1 MASQV
6 KKKRKVVAVTPFA
19 SFMNIKAETPS
30 NEDEQARRAEKEEKW
45 AKKAETDPD
54 REQME
59 DESDDDY
66 ATRMEEMDEE
76 EEQARAEGEIK
87 DDPEAEEQDE
97 EKAKAKAIRASE
109 RARCAQIVAFGI
121 KSGNI
126 NQAAVLAFDTT
137 LSASQAISTMKATQ
151 MDVCASAQA
160 GGLGGRMNS
169 VANHNL
175 GSHMNPGARHRN
187 KDEAVASSI
196 LSSVNAARG
205 KSEGK

>member
-30 NEDEQARRAEKEEKW
+30 NEDEQARRAEKEEEW

-66 ATRMEEMDEE
+66 ATRMEEMDE

-151 MDVCASAQA
+151 MDVGVSAQA

-175 GSHMNPGARHRN
+175 GSHMNSGSRHRN

>member
-97 EKAKAKAIRASE
+97 EKPKQR
-109 RARCAQIVAFGI
+109 RFVHL
-121 KSGNI
+121 N
-126 NQAAVLAFDTT
+126 VLVV
-137 LSASQAISTMKATQ
+137 LRSWPLGLNLAISTRLLYWHLIQ
-151 MDVCASAQA
+151 PYR
-160 GGLGGRMNS
+160 LLR
-169 VANHNL
+169 
-175 GSHMNPGARHRN
+175 PFRP
-187 KDEAVASSI
+187 
-196 LSSVNAARG
+196 
-205 KSEGK
+205 

>member
-1 MASQV
+1 
-6 KKKRKVVAVTPFA
+6 
-19 SFMNIKAETPS
+19 
-30 NEDEQARRAEKEEKW
+30 
-45 AKKAETDPD
+45 
-54 REQME
+54 
-59 DESDDDY
+59 
-66 ATRMEEMDEE
+66 
-76 EEQARAEGEIK
+76 
-87 DDPEAEEQDE
+87 
-97 EKAKAKAIRASE
+97 
-109 RARCAQIVAFGI
+109 
-121 KSGNI
+121 
-126 NQAAVLAFDTT
+126 
-137 LSASQAISTMKATQ
+137 MKATQ